1 MLSHTCK
8 TAIKAVIYLASL
20 DAEARAG
27 IREVSAAIRA
37 SEHTV
42 GKILQTL
49 AKESIICSAK
59 GPNGG
64 FSISAG
70 QRSRPV
76 IDIVD
81 AIDGKEV
88 FRECGLGLS
97 RCSTPHPCPIHDHV
111 TVIRDGFEKLSRSN
125 RISDLC
131 APVNSGNAYLF
142 G

>member
-27 IREVSAAIRA
+27 IREVAAAIQA
-37 SEHTV
+37 SEHTI

-64 FSISAG
+64 FSISPG
-70 QRSRPV
+70 QRARPV

-97 RCSTPHPCPIHDHV
+97 RCSSTHPCPIHDQF
-111 TVIRDGFEKLSRSN
+111 TVIRDGFEKLCRSN